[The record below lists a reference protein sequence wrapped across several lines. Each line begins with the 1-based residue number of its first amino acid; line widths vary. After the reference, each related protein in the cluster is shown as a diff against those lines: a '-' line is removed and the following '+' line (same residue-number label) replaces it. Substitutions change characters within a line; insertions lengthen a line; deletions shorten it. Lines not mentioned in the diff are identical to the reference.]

1 MANMNTFQ
9 VLLSLATNLAWY
21 LQQFDVKN
29 AFLHSDMEEEVY
41 MEAPLGFDDNF
52 EFDIKDLRR
61 LRYFLGIEVAHS
73 NKGIFISQQKYV
85 LDLLKKIEMLGCK
98 PTNTPIEQNHRLLDD
113 KDDAVVDQ
121 GMD

>member
-1 MANMNTFQ
+1 M
-9 VLLSLATNLAWY
+9 
-21 LQQFDVKN
+21 
-29 AFLHSDMEEEVY
+29 
-41 MEAPLGFDDNF
+41 
-52 EFDIKDLRR
+52 
-61 LRYFLGIEVAHS
+61 GIEVAHS

>member
-1 MANMNTFQ
+1 
-9 VLLSLATNLAWY
+9 
-21 LQQFDVKN
+21 
-29 AFLHSDMEEEVY
+29 MEEEVY

>member
-52 EFDIKDLRR
+52 GSDSVCRVKKVL
-61 LRYFLGIEVAHS
+61 
-73 NKGIFISQQKYV
+73 YV
-85 LDLLKKIEMLGCK
+85 LKQSPRALFRIFAKVMMRMKY
-98 PTNTPIEQNHRLLDD
+98 R
-113 KDDAVVDQ
+113 
-121 GMD
+121 